1 VHLIVFSH
9 LRWDFVYQRPQHVLS
24 RLGRRGW
31 DVLFVEEPVEGQ
43 ASIEATP
50 RSEGVTVL
58 RPSLPRGG
66 SVAERERACA
76 ELLRGEWSRRGV
88 RRPVVWLYT
97 PMMWP
102 LAHEL
107 DAAAVVYD
115 CMDELSAFAGA
126 DPALPQRESALLANA
141 DVVFTGG
148 RQIYD
153 AKRDRHPAVHCFPSS
168 VDVPHYAKAREWR
181 DEQPDQAPI
190 GRPRL
195 GYFGVID
202 ERFDRELIEGMASLA
217 PGWSFVMIGPVVK
230 IDPASLPR
238 RPNIHYLGQKTY
250 ADLPGYIATWDVAL
264 IPFARNDATRY
275 ISPTKVL
282 EYMAAGK
289 PIVSTS
295 IADIV
300 APYGEQRLARIA
312 DTPTLAV
319 AAARE
324 AMSESR
330 HGRLDAFDRYLA
342 GTSWDRTVE
351 SMAGLVNDA
360 IERRAVRESS
370 ATATAAD

>member
-9 LRWDFVYQRPQHVLS
+9 LRWDFVYQRPQQLLS
-24 RLGRRGW
+24 RFGQRGW
-31 DVLFVEEPVEGQ
+31 DVLFVEEPVEGEP
-43 ASIEATP
+43 SIEAMP
-50 RSEGVTVL
+50 RCEGVTVL

-66 SVAERERACA
+66 SAAEQERACA
-76 ELLRGEWSRRGV
+76 DLLQHEWRRRGV
-88 RRPVVWLYT
+88 RRPVLWVYT

-102 LAHEL
+102 LAHEI

-126 DPALPQRESALLANA
+126 DPALPDRESALLAEA
-141 DVVFTGG
+141 DLVFTGG
-148 RQIYD
+148 RRLYE
-153 AKRDRHPAVHCFPSS
+153 AKRGRHPAVHCFPSS
-168 VDVPHYAKAREWR
+168 VDVAHYAKAREWR
-181 DEQPDQAPI
+181 DEQPDQASI

-202 ERFDRELIEGMASLA
+202 ERFDRELIDGMAGLA
-217 PGWSFVMIGPVVK
+217 PGWSFVMIGPVTK
-230 IDPASLPR
+230 IDPGSLPR

-250 ADLPGYIATWDVAL
+250 AELPAYIATWDVAL

-300 APYGEQRLARIA
+300 VPYGEQRLARIA

-319 AAARE
+319 TAARE
-324 AMSESR
+324 AMSER
-330 HGRLDAFDRYLA
+330 RQERLDAFDRYLA
-342 GTSWDRTVE
+342 GTSWDRTVDG
-351 SMAGLVNDA
+351 MDCLLKTA
-360 IERRAVRESS
+360 IERRAARE
-370 ATATAAD
+370 AVTATAAD